1 MLTAPSPSADAEE
14 LADHLELTTLCDPD
28 GNSSIT
34 QIVAELDRTGAE
46 KELFPDGDE
55 GAVLEGVADAAF
67 RALDERSQICGEAYP
82 FSLKG
87 SALISNESAS
97 GSLYVFLLLLSRLG
111 GKAPNHRDAAK
122 LFEEIS
128 ALAACSYLGSDPKTN
143 AHVFGFPRRK
153 EPKNFG
159 DALKNLCENVLRD
172 GEPRLDD
179 PLVPEQKDGRLDVV
193 AWKEFPDKKRSRII
207 AFGQCATGADWED
220 KAFALKPVDWSKRWL
235 RDHFL
240 PDPLAC
246 FFVPRYILE
255 KHWRHKSIEGGLLFD
270 RFRIAA
276 LSNKI
281 FAADLELSARVCDWN
296 KEAIPS
302 LN

>member
-14 LADHLELTTLCDPD
+14 VADHLELTTLCDPD
-28 GNSSIT
+28 GNTSIT
-34 QIVAELDRTGAE
+34 QLVAELDRTGAE
-46 KELFPDGDE
+46 KELFPDDDE
-55 GAVLEGVADAAF
+55 AAALEGVADAAF
-67 RALDERSQICGEAYP
+67 RALDERSQICGDAYP

-87 SALISNESAS
+87 SALVSNEAAS
-97 GSLYVFLLLLSRLG
+97 NSLYVFLLLLSRLG
-111 GKAPNHRDAAK
+111 GKAPNHLAAAK
-122 LFEEIS
+122 MFEEIS
-128 ALAACSYLGSDPKTN
+128 ALAACSYLGSDHKTN

-159 DALKNLCENVLRD
+159 DALKNLCEKVLRD

-179 PLVPEQKDGRLDVV
+179 PLIPEQKDGRLDVV
-193 AWKEFPDKKRSRII
+193 AWKEFPDNKSSRII
-207 AFGQCATGADWED
+207 AFGQCSTGADWEE
-220 KAFALKPVDWSKRWL
+220 KASALKPVDWSKRWL

-270 RFRIAA
+270 RFRIVT
-276 LSNKI
+276 LSNES
-281 FAADLELSARVCDWN
+281 FLADADLSGRVSDWN
-296 KEAIPS
+296 KSALPFLS
-302 LN
+302 